1 MSEWLTYLA
10 GMTRASNSATR
21 CLLIMLLEGGMPS
34 AVAIVSPV
42 NDGSSTTSPPC
53 TPLSV
58 VTRLPTT
65 WPTALARVSLANI
78 HYQAGRTNI
87 PFRLSANSP
96 KSILWAHRINLWLVQ
111 TKGSASTFSH
121 WCRLTASAYDKQ
133 RCCKNLTMIDQ
144 LG

>member
-1 MSEWLTYLA
+1 MGLFTHLA
-10 GMTRASNSATR
+10 GMTSASNSATK
-21 CLLIMLLEGGMPS
+21 CLLIILLDGGMPS

-42 NDGSSTTSPPC
+42 NDGSSTTRPPC

-58 VTRLPTT
+58 VIRLSTT
-65 WPTALARVSLANI
+65 WPTLLSRISLANR
-78 HYQAGRTNI
+78 QAQTERTNI

-133 RCCKNLTMIDQ
+133 RCYKNWTMIDQ